1 MATTK
6 KRINVS
12 LSKDVEQAITLLA
25 KRDQVPEATKAAE
38 LLRVALEIDE
48 DVKLDEIAGER
59 DKKKVKF
66 VSHNLA
72 WR

>member
-1 MATTK
+1 MPTTK
-6 KRINVS
+6 TRINVS
-12 LSKDVEQAITLLA
+12 LSADVERALIALA

-38 LLRVALEIDE
+38 LLRSALEIDE
-48 DVKLDEIAGER
+48 DVKLDVIARGR
-59 DKKKVKF
+59 DSKKIKF